1 MDSHG
6 NIIFRAH
13 LGAQDDPRLLVID
26 DPDPHLLVAAFYEP
40 CLLPVFIVGRSRLI
54 AKFQRPFKDIPV
66 LTILSPQMQI
76 ALEPCTPADASGVPH
91 ALWAAMMPERT
102 ALVARAM

>member
-13 LGAQDDPRLLVID
+13 LGAQVDPRLLVID

-54 AKFQRPFKDIPV
+54 AKLQRPFQRYSRAHHIKPPDADRV
-66 LTILSPQMQI
+66 G
-76 ALEPCTPADASGVPH
+76 ALHPC
-91 ALWAAMMPERT
+91 
-102 ALVARAM
+102 